1 MTWSTTLRE
10 ALKASGQTHYALAK
24 LTGLPATTIDR
35 IAAGASPNLATA
47 EKLGKVLGL
56 TLAAAAIHRRGGKA
70 RQPVEPAN

>member
-10 ALKASGQTHYALAK
+10 AIVASGQTHYALAK
-24 LTGLPATTIDR
+24 LTGVPCQTIDR

-56 TLAAAAIHRRGGKA
+56 TLSKRKR
-70 RQPVEPAN
+70 

>member
-1 MTWSTTLRE
+1 MTSWSTTLRE
-10 ALKASGQTHYALAK
+10 AIAASGQTHYALAK

-56 TLAAAAIHRRGGKA
+56 RLLWNKNYGKSLSS
-70 RQPVEPAN
+70 RLSKSER